1 MPAPSSTPPTWWW
14 RRSLAR
20 SRRRRWPGAPSPRGS
35 PSFPPTRPLLAAHG
49 PELARLAAVHGA
61 ALRFSAAVGGAVPVL
76 ETAARLA
83 ATGRLRRV
91 EGVLNGTTGF
101 VLDRLAEG
109 LSLEE
114 AVRRAQ
120 AEGLA
125 EADPSRDLTGVD
137 LEAKL
142 RVLARV
148 AFGREARTVA
158 RRGIADVVAGKR
170 LPRGETGRVRLV
182 GRLEKD
188 GRRLLATVAPQ
199 RLPVSHPLS
208 GLRDEQNGVVF
219 HVEGGP
225 PVVLRG
231 KGAGRWPTA
240 EAVVADLLDLA
251 RERPAAEVAAEDGV
265 SA

>member
-1 MPAPSSTPPTWWW
+1 M
-14 RRSLAR
+14 
-20 SRRRRWPGAPSPRGS
+20 
-35 PSFPPTRPLLAAHG
+35 AAQG
-49 PELARLAAVHGA
+49 PELALLGARHGA

-83 ATGRLRRV
+83 PTGRLRRI
-91 EGVLNGTTGF
+91 EGALNGTTGF

-109 LSLEE
+109 HSLRA

-125 EADPSRDLTGVD
+125 EADPSRDLDGID

-148 AFGREARTVA
+148 AFGRD
-158 RRGIADVVAGKR
+158 ADVVSRVGIAGVR
-170 LPRGETGRVRLV
+170 PSRARRRGRGAGCVRLV
-182 GRLEKD
+182 GRLEVE
-188 GRRLLATVAPQ
+188 GRGVRATVAPE
-199 RLPVSHPLS
+199 RLPAAHPLG
-208 GLRDEQNGVVF
+208 GLRDEEVGVVF
-219 HVEGGP
+219 HLRGGA

-251 RERPAAEVAAEDGV
+251 RERPAVEIGATDEV